1 MLSVA
6 EALYHVLH
14 NATPKAAATVPLAES
29 LGLTLAEDIVSDID
43 SPPHD
48 KSLVDGY
55 AVRVADFTNGNA
67 TLAVLEEITAG
78 LVPTKTVTAGSCTR
92 IMTGAPIPSGTDAIV
107 MVEQTV
113 SVGDA
118 SSPLAPCGR
127 GAGGE
132 GYSETVDPTLP
143 HVTLRDPTIRPSQNI
158 LPRGKSMRAGD
169 IVLARGTTLEPAA
182 IGLLAEIG
190 RTAISVIPKA
200 TVAILS
206 TGNELVPADQ
216 RPGPGQIRNS
226 NSPLLA
232 ACVTRAGAV
241 PIKLGIARDT
251 RDDLRRAITQGLEY
265 DILLISG
272 GVSAGVLDLV
282 PSVLAELGVEQVFH
296 KVNLK
301 PGKPLWFGRAGNASQ
316 ATAAKSNSLLAPRS
330 SLPSAD
336 SALRTSHSALVFGL
350 PGNPISSL
358 VCFDLFVKPA
368 LARLAG
374 RQAATHETRPAT
386 LASDFTQRGDR
397 PTYFPG
403 VLQSTADGLQVTPNN
418 WKGSADLRGFTGA
431 NCLIIFPAGERK
443 YQIGDTVELLPT

>member
-1 MLSVA
+1 MLLSVA
-6 EALYHVLH
+6 DALDQVLRH
-14 NATPKAAATVPLAES
+14 AESKAAANVRLIDS
-29 LGLTLAEDIVSDID
+29 LGLTLAEDIASDID

-55 AVRVADFTNGNA
+55 AVRIADFTAGNA

-78 LVPTKTVTAGSCTR
+78 LVPTKAVTAGSCTR
-92 IMTGAPIPSGTDAIV
+92 IMTGAPIPSGADAVV
-107 MVEQTV
+107 MIEL
-113 SVGDA
+113 

-132 GYSETVDPTLP
+132 GSSTTTDYPLPRVSLADPTL
-143 HVTLRDPTIRPSQNI
+143 RSSQNI
-158 LPRGKSMRAGD
+158 LPRGKSMRAGET
-169 IVLARGTTLEPAA
+169 VLARGTPLEPAA

-190 RTAISVIPKA
+190 RTIVPVIPRP

-206 TGNELVPADQ
+206 TGNELVAADQ
-216 RPGPGQIRNS
+216 TPGPGQIRNS
-226 NSPLLA
+226 NSPLLS

-241 PIKLGIARDT
+241 PIELGIARDT
-251 RDDLRRAITQGLEY
+251 RDDLRRAIAQGLKH
-265 DILLISG
+265 DVLLISG

-282 PSVLAELGVEQVFH
+282 PSVLADLGVEQVFH

-301 PGKPLWFGRAGNASQ
+301 PGKPLWFGRTANASP
-316 ATAAKSNSLLAPRS
+316 ATAAKLGSPQSSLPAPRS
-330 SLPSAD
+330 S
-336 SALRTSHSALVFGL
+336 LVFGL

-368 LARLAG
+368 LAKLAG
-374 RQAATHETRPAT
+374 REATAAHEKRTAT
-386 LASDFTQRGDR
+386 LTCEFSQRGDR

-403 VLQSTADGLQVTPNN
+403 VLQSTATGAQVTPNN

-431 NCLIIFPAGERK
+431 NCLILFPAGERK
-443 YQIGDTVELLPT
+443 YAPGDAVEVLPS